1 MEGRNME
8 SYLMITQINDFLFCP
23 RSVYYG
29 GIYRNSVD
37 SEVYHQ
43 APQIR
48 GTAAHKTIDAGTYSS
63 AGNILCAL
71 PVYSERYNLMGCIDV
86 LDTESHTLTERKY
99 SVTAVYDGFR
109 FQLYAQYF
117 ALSEMGYCVKRMRL
131 HSVKDNR
138 NYEIP
143 LPDEVGIKSFEQ
155 TLQAIRS
162 FDLFQPYT
170 ANPAKCRSC
179 IYAQICDMNN

>member
-1 MEGRNME
+1 
-8 SYLMITQINDFLFCP
+8 
-23 RSVYYG
+23 
-29 GIYRNSVD
+29 
-37 SEVYHQ
+37 
-43 APQIR
+43 
-48 GTAAHKTIDAGTYSS
+48 
-63 AGNILCAL
+63 
-71 PVYSERYNLMGCIDV
+71 MGCIDV

-143 LPDEVGIKSFEQ
+143 LPDEAGIKSFEQ

-170 ANPAKCRSC
+170 ADSAKCGRC
-179 IYAQICDMNN
+179 IYCQICDMNNR